1 MKILINQLGR
11 IGDLILITP
20 AFSELKKQF
29 PNAEIYLNAGDK
41 NYQAVIDNP
50 NLSGIFVYH
59 KGIKGILSLIS
70 QIRKHKFDYY
80 LDPKDHKSTESG
92 LLSKIVKS
100 KVKIGCKNPSAK
112 FDIDINEIR
121 DKEDIHF
128 TDVVLAGVKYIVGKE
143 YRKLDFNQTPKPDL
157 YTNSKSE
164 ECLQKFL
171 KEYEIKDYLLINISA
186 SNSNKMWILGR
197 WYEFISYLIE
207 HNYINE
213 NLKLIVC
220 SAPSESIDAKSLVSN
235 FHQNVYYFQSRNI
248 NDIFSLVNKAK
259 LLISPDTSVVHIAAA
274 FDTPIIGL
282 YSGNHIFFDKFKP
295 TYSAEIAVKSL
306 IIRAKDG
313 DDGIHTIELNQVIDG
328 IEKVFSNNKDKTN
341 LENIN

>member
-20 AFSELKKQF
+20 AFFELKKQF
-29 PNAEIYLNAGDK
+29 PYAEIYLIAGDK
-41 NYQAVIDNP
+41 NYQAVIDNT
-50 NLSGIFVYH
+50 NLNRIFVYH
-59 KGIKGILSLIS
+59 KGIKGVLKLIS

-100 KVKIGCKNPSAK
+100 KVKIGCKNPNAN

-121 DKEDIHF
+121 AKVDLHF
-128 TDVVLAGVKYIVGKE
+128 TDVVMAGIKYICAKE
-143 YRKLDFNQTPKPDL
+143 NKEIKFNQTPKPVL
-157 YTNSKSE
+157 YTNLKSE
-164 ECLQKFL
+164 EYLHRYLIENGINEF
-171 KEYEIKDYLLINISA
+171 LLINISA
-186 SNSNKMWILGR
+186 SNSNKMWILDR
-197 WYEFISYLIE
+197 WNEFITYLISN
-207 HNYINE
+207 NYINE
-213 NLKLIVC
+213 NLQLIIC
-220 SAPSESIDAKSLVSN
+220 SAPTESNDAKSLVSK
-235 FHQNVYYFQSRNI
+235 FIQNVYYFQSRNI

-259 LLISPDTSVVHIAAA
+259 LLISPDTSVIHIAAA

-295 TYSAEIAVKSL
+295 TYTKENAELSQ

-313 DDGIHTIELNQVIDG
+313 DDGIHTIELNQVI
-328 IEKVFSNNKDKTN
+328 EKFEIIKNIFNNEKRN
-341 LENIN
+341 